1 MTGYVLACDIGGTFT
16 DLVLAG
22 PSGHPWATKRLTTP
36 QDPTEG
42 LLAGVKEILALADVA
57 ADDVVRVVHG
67 TTLATNTILER
78 DGAPVAFITTRGFG
92 SMLGLGRQGRVEE
105 ERYDLFFDPAEP
117 PVPLDHTFEITER
130 TSASGDVVIALD
142 EAGARAVAARV
153 AELGVAG
160 VAICLINSYA
170 NPAHEQRVAE
180 ICRDVLPPSVLVIRS
195 SEVWPEWREYE
206 RATTTVISAYVAP
219 VMSRYLLRLEDG
231 LHQLGIH
238 APLHVM
244 ESSGGV
250 LSAALA
256 AQRAV
261 YTVESGPAAG
271 VVAVQQVGRRLGID
285 DLISFDMGG
294 TTAKAAL
301 IRGGEPEITHAFQV
315 GGKGSYGSRRVGSGI
330 PIKVPT
336 IDLAEVGA
344 GGGSIAWVDPGGALR
359 VGPKS
364 AGAAPGPACYG
375 RGGQHATV
383 TDADLL
389 LGYLSPGSMSAGGL
403 TLDRRAA
410 EQAMGRLAEQ
420 LGTDVTAAA
429 AAVIDI
435 ANANMANAVHVVTV
449 QRGCDPRD
457 FALVALGG
465 AAPSHVAR
473 IANEFGIDTV
483 LVPPQAGVGSAVG
496 LLTTDLRTERART
509 VVMAAGSADPAVVT
523 EVLAALTAA
532 ALSDL
537 GGVAQTEAQT
547 FVDVRYR
554 GQGHELTVP
563 LPAGPLTD
571 ADLEAVIESFYLRY
585 LDTYGIDLRDP
596 AELVTFRVRVSVP
609 VESRGENIPPEGQL
623 LDTRPVAASR
633 RSVYIAEQ
641 GAFVDTP
648 VYERSALAP
657 ESAVSG
663 PALIEDVDSTLL
675 VPPGWQA
682 RADRWSILHLR
693 RG

>member
-1 MTGYVLACDIGGTFT
+1 V
-16 DLVLAG
+16 
-22 PSGHPWATKRLTTP
+22 
-36 QDPTEG
+36 
-42 LLAGVKEILALADVA
+42 AL
-57 ADDVVRVVHG
+57 
-67 TTLATNTILER
+67 
-78 DGAPVAFITTRGFG
+78 
-92 SMLGLGRQGRVEE
+92 
-105 ERYDLFFDPAEP
+105 
-117 PVPLDHTFEITER
+117 
-130 TSASGDVVIALD
+130 
-142 EAGARAVAARV
+142 
-153 AELGVAG
+153 
-160 VAICLINSYA
+160 CLINSYA
-170 NPAHEQRVAE
+170 NPAHEQRVAD
-180 ICRDVLPPSVLVIRS
+180 ICREVLPPSILVITS
-195 SEVWPEWREYE
+195 SEVWSEWREYE

-256 AQRAV
+256 AQRPV

-271 VVAVQQVGRRLGID
+271 VVAVQQVGRRLGIE

-301 IRGGEPEITHAFQV
+301 IRGGEPEITRAFQV

-344 GGGSIAWVDPGGALR
+344 GGGSIAWIDPGGALR

-375 RGGQHATV
+375 RGGQQPTV

-389 LGYLSPGSMSAGGL
+389 LGYLSPGSMAAGGL

-465 AAPSHVAR
+465 AAPTHVAR
-473 IANEFGIDTV
+473 IADEFGIDTV

-509 VVMAAGSADPAVVT
+509 VVMAAEAADPAVVT
-523 EVLAALTAA
+523 EVLASLTAA
-532 ALSDL
+532 AGSDL
-537 GGVAQTEAQT
+537 GGVAQTQVQS

-571 ADLEAVIESFYLRY
+571 ADLEAVVESFYHRY

-609 VESRGENIPPEGQL
+609 AGSSVENMPPERQL

-648 VYERSALAP
+648 VYERSALAL

-663 PALIEDVDSTLL
+663 PALIEDVDSTVL

-682 RADRWSILHLR
+682 RADRWSTLHLR